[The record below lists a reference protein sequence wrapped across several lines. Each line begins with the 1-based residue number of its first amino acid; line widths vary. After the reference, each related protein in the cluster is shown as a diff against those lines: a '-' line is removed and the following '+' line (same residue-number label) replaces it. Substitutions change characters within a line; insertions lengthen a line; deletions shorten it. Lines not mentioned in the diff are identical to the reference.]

1 MLPSFSSTFL
11 AEYFQPPDMF
21 LHYLKI
27 MISLLWA
34 SIFHAFARLYD
45 FFVLLA
51 ISSKLH
57 HLARI
62 GRKEL
67 VDVNSPSLY
76 SQVPAP
82 SIHFYK
88 YFSLPCDVYEC
99 LYPWISRQG
108 ILSISGVVFSWN
120 LPREN
125 YARLLFVASGFKQL
139 VCGRNELTSLPLPGT
154 YILLFNPFSF
164 SNIFHWLAESLLRAW
179 LSKSFISTSHKLLL
193 PDSKISSFAIDSL
206 RAIGLKN
213 DYIIHN
219 PSFSYERVR
228 IICSGAMQ
236 FKYNPLIATM
246 GKSVVRSILGSHDS
260 LSQHSILYVKRHP
273 ASIRKII
280 NEEELIAS
288 ISSVFNV
295 TCIEPSSMS
304 FGEQVQ
310 AFSNAYCVISIH
322 GAALTNILWMSEHTH
337 VVELYKDLAGYL
349 GDKYAPNKCSSP
361 CYSRLAYLLNQ
372 HYHLFQCDVAN
383 IDSSVAT
390 ASLNVDCEKLL
401 SLLTCIML

>member
-1 MLPSFSSTFL
+1 
-11 AEYFQPPDMF
+11 MF
-21 LHYLKI
+21 LNYLKI
-27 MISLLWA
+27 IISLLLA
-34 SIFHAFARLYD
+34 SLVFAFARLYA
-45 FFVLLA
+45 FIVLPA
-51 ISSKLH
+51 ISFKLQY
-57 HLARI
+57 LARI
-62 GRKEL
+62 GRKEF
-67 VDVNSPSLY
+67 VDVYSTSLY

-108 ILSISGVVFSWN
+108 ILSINGLVIPWN
-120 LPREN
+120 LPIEN
-125 YARLLFVASGFKQL
+125 YARSLFVASGFKQL
-139 VCGRNELTSLPLPGT
+139 VCGRNELSSLPLPGS
-154 YILLFNPFSF
+154 YIILFNPFSF
-164 SNIFHWLAESLLRAW
+164 SNIYHWLTESLLRAW
-179 LSKSFISTSHKLLL
+179 LSKSYISTSHKLLL
-193 PDSKISSFAIDSL
+193 PDSEMTSFAIDSL
-206 RAIGLKN
+206 RAIGLEN
-213 DYIIHN
+213 DYIIHK

-236 FKYNPLIATM
+236 STCNPLIATM
-246 GKSVVRSILGSHDS
+246 GKSVVRSILGSHYS

-273 ASIRKII
+273 ASVRKII
-280 NEEELIAS
+280 NEDELIAS

-337 VVELYKDLAGYL
+337 VVELYKDLAGCL
-349 GDKYAPNKCSSP
+349 GDKYTPKKCSSP

-390 ASLNVDCEKLL
+390 SSLNVSLNVDCEKLL